1 MRTSFAWSVLLA
13 LGALSVGCAAKR
25 IDLSET
31 GAVKAEKVPSKLV
44 QIPWVVVTQEE
55 GGIAVSGVVR
65 RWPSSRAVIAGHVDV
80 TVLDESGQV
89 LARLS
94 TPYTPSWIPQQ
105 GARSSSFRAKIDQ
118 PVRPGL
124 VVRVAHDNRGQASC
138 PTVDARPQP
147 KL

>member
-1 MRTSFAWSVLLA
+1 MRTTFAWSILLTI
-13 LGALSVGCAAKR
+13 GALSVGCAAKH

-31 GAVKAEKVPSKLV
+31 GAVKVEKVPSKLV

-55 GGIAVSGVVR
+55 SGVEVSGVVR
-65 RWPSSRAVIAGHVDV
+65 RWPSSHAVIAGHVDV

-89 LARLS
+89 LAKLS
-94 TPYTPSWIPQQ
+94 TPYTPAWIPQK
-105 GARSSSFRAKIDQ
+105 GSRSSSFRAKINQ
-118 PVRPGL
+118 PVQPGL
-124 VVRVAHDNRGQASC
+124 VVRVAHDNRGHASC